1 MKFRKLTAA
10 AITIVM
16 LFSSQSIFAA
26 PQENTQEYSGE
37 FEVFRSIADFVANNY
52 IDDSYTIDDIMKKGL
67 SELLENDEQ
76 LLIELLKATLE
87 SMDDYS
93 EFYTPEEF
101 KKFQEQLN
109 KTFYGI
115 GVSVKQMESGYIE
128 IVGFPSGSDNAQKA
142 GFEVGDKIVKVDG
155 NDVTGLDLQS
165 VRDRLVGEEGTTV
178 AVTVLR
184 DGKEIELTAQ
194 RIATNDRTVAGAV
207 LKGDIG
213 YIQIL
218 TFGLKTDEEFA
229 EQLDVMREKGVKK
242 IILDLRN
249 NGGGVVNAAIGI
261 AELIVPKGKIIDVKY
276 RQPEYNATYNSQL
289 EKKEFDF
296 AVLVNSHTA
305 SSAEILA
312 SAIQDSGA
320 GKLVGETT
328 FGKAVIQN
336 TYTTISSAI
345 KLTTGKYITRNGK
358 EINKVG
364 LTPDIEVK
372 DTISGVDMNEFT
384 AFDYTTRTSCGFR
397 SNNVK
402 SAKEKLKLLGIYEG
416 NTENDML
423 DTGFRNVLKEF
434 QRQNDILAYG
444 VLDVVT
450 QETIDDIIS
459 KVEITDNKQ
468 FETAYELLG
477 GNVDNLE

>member
-1 MKFRKLTAA
+1 M
-10 AITIVM
+10 
-16 LFSSQSIFAA
+16 
-26 PQENTQEYSGE
+26 
-37 FEVFRSIADFVANNY
+37 
-52 IDDSYTIDDIMKKGL
+52 
-67 SELLENDEQ
+67 
-76 LLIELLKATLE
+76 
-87 SMDDYS
+87 
-93 EFYTPEEF
+93 
-101 KKFQEQLN
+101 
-109 KTFYGI
+109 
-115 GVSVKQMESGYIE
+115 
-128 IVGFPSGSDNAQKA
+128 
-142 GFEVGDKIVKVDG
+142 
-155 NDVTGLDLQS
+155 
-165 VRDRLVGEEGTTV
+165 
-178 AVTVLR
+178 
-184 DGKEIELTAQ
+184 
-194 RIATNDRTVAGAV
+194 
-207 LKGDIG
+207 
-213 YIQIL
+213 
-218 TFGLKTDEEFA
+218 
-229 EQLDVMREKGVKK
+229 
-242 IILDLRN
+242 
-249 NGGGVVNAAIGI
+249 
-261 AELIVPKGKIIDVKY
+261 IVPKGKIIDVKY

-336 TYTTISSAI
+336 TYTTVSSAI

-416 NTENDML
+416 DTENDML